1 MVKKKREKTGLFK
14 CKTIAVLSY
23 THDHT
28 WSLLVDHWL
37 GDRKSKEREDPK
49 SQSLL
54 PALLAAKET
63 YFVFF
68 LQIQTSKFLN
78 SFIFGNRVSF
88 CHFYLS
94 QMNSS
99 RWRTRLASLRRV
111 KWKKKKKKKNC
122 CRQFS
127 ICQTIYLL
135 CFTLGLKKKISLP
148 FSNVLNFNLFYFFF
162 GFIEIGECVLLL
174 FVTSLRLG
182 NVCYR
187 PYIPLGNCVN
197 DIKSW

>member
-68 LQIQTSKFLN
+68 SRSKLPNFSILLFFFSETVSRFVIFTS
-78 SFIFGNRVSF
+78 R
-88 CHFYLS
+88 
-94 QMNSS
+94 
-99 RWRTRLASLRRV
+99 RWTRRDEEHASLPSGEL
-111 KWKKKKKKKNC
+111 KEKEKKLLP
-122 CRQFS
+122 S
-127 ICQTIYLL
+127 IFDLSNNLPAMFYAWVEEENISSFFQCSQLQSLL
-135 CFTLGLKKKISLP
+135 
-148 FSNVLNFNLFYFFF
+148 FFF
-162 GFIEIGECVLLL
+162 
-174 FVTSLRLG
+174 RL
-182 NVCYR
+182 YR
-187 PYIPLGNCVN
+187 NWWMCSFTFRNL
-197 DIKSW
+197 S

>member
-78 SFIFGNRVSF
+78 SFIFFFGNRVSF

-111 KWKKKKKKKNC
+111 KRK
-122 CRQFS
+122 R
-127 ICQTIYLL
+127 
-135 CFTLGLKKKISLP
+135 KKI
-148 FSNVLNFNLFYFFF
+148 VAVNFR
-162 GFIEIGECVLLL
+162 
-174 FVTSLRLG
+174 FVKQFTCYVLRLG
-182 NVCYR
+182 WRRKYLFLFPMFSTSISFIFFSALSKLVNVFFYF
-187 PYIPLGNCVN
+187 
-197 DIKSW
+197 S